1 VSNAAGK
8 LYVVATP
15 IGNRDDITLR
25 AMEVLRGV
33 DRIVAEDTRHSRRL
47 LDHLGIQRPMMS
59 LHEHNEGEAA
69 QRVIGLLQAGES
81 LALISDAGTPL
92 ISDPGFRLIRACRE
106 QDIEVIPVPGP
117 SALIAAL
124 SVAGLPTDRFR
135 FEGFLARRRA
145 ARVAQLQGLVH
156 EPATLVFY
164 ESSHRIGE
172 MLRDLVAV
180 FGDARRGVLA
190 RELTKIH
197 ETVRAAPLGELL
209 EWVEA
214 DENQRKGEFVV
225 LLAGAE
231 AGTSGSPVD
240 VDRLLRILLDELP
253 LRQAAALAARISGEN
268 RNALYRRALEL
279 GRE

>member
-1 VSNAAGK
+1 MSNAAGK

-15 IGNRDDITLR
+15 IGNREDITLR

-92 ISDPGFRLIRACRE
+92 ISDPGFPLIRACRE
-106 QDIEVIPVPGP
+106 QGIEVVPVPGP

-124 SVAGLPTDRFR
+124 SVSGLPTDRFR

-145 ARVAQLQGLVH
+145 ARVAQLQGLVD

-172 MLRDLVAV
+172 MLQDLAAV
-180 FGDARRGVLA
+180 FGDARRGVIA

-209 EWVEA
+209 AWVEA

-231 AGTSGSPVD
+231 AGPSGSSPD

-253 LRQAAALAARISGEN
+253 LRQAAALAARISGQN

-279 GRE
+279 GGE